1 MQMQMQMQMQ
11 YYMPK
16 YEFKATKNLREKRF

>member
-1 MQMQMQMQMQ
+1 
-11 YYMPK
+11 MPK